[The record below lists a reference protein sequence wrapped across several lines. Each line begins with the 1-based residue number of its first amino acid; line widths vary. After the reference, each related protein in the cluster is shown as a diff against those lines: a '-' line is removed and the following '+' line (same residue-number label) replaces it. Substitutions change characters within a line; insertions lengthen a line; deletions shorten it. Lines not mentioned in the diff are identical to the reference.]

1 MKKYIL
7 FDTEFTAW
15 KNSKKNNWSK
25 SGEYR
30 ELIQI
35 AAFKINNGKLVETLN
50 IYIKPNIN
58 KKLSNF
64 ITKLTGITNNK
75 LNKDGVT
82 FKTAIKKFYDFSK
95 YHTLYSYGN
104 DYDVIK
110 ENLLLNNYDKKSKY
124 MKRAWVNKF
133 NDFKDIL
140 KKNSTIDPAKYTSG
154 TIFKAFNIKMPKDH
168 KIHNSFNDVNSMY
181 NVCKYF
187 YN

>member
-7 FDTEFTAW
+7 FDTEYTSW
-15 KNSKKNNWSK
+15 EKSQKNNWSK
-25 SGEYR
+25 PTEYR
-30 ELIQI
+30 EIIQI
-35 AAFKINNGKLVETLN
+35 AAFKIKNGEIIDTLN
-50 IYIKPNIN
+50 IYVKPNIN
-58 KKLSNF
+58 KKLSKY
-64 ITKLTGITNNK
+64 ITKLTGITNHKINTE
-75 LNKDGVT
+75 GIS
-82 FKTAIKKFYDFSK
+82 FKKAIAIFYDFSK

-104 DYDVIK
+104 DYHVIK
-110 ENLLLNNYDKKSKY
+110 ENLLLNDYDKKSKY
-124 MKRAWVNKF
+124 MKRAWMNKF

-168 KIHNSFNDVNSMY
+168 KIHNAFNDVNSMY